1 MSPESHQLWERGDA
15 RQKAFEVSLA
25 HVTRAERHQDTLLKA
40 LLAHVSHVRSFLHT
54 HTHTHT
60 HTCALHY
67 SRVPPSLPLPCLVPL
82 QHPGVEPEG
91 LGAALGLCEQT
102 VSSCGQWQ
110 PLHSCSRPSD
120 P

>member
-54 HTHTHT
+54 HTHT
-60 HTCALHY
+60 
-67 SRVPPSLPLPCLVPL
+67 RVHFITAACLPPSPCLAWFPCSIL
-82 QHPGVEPEG
+82 GWNHRAWG
-91 LGAALGLCEQT
+91 LRSASVSKLFPAVGSGSRCTAVLGLLI
-102 VSSCGQWQ
+102 
-110 PLHSCSRPSD
+110 PK
-120 P
+120 